1 MKEEGIAP
9 CGMNCRLC
17 VNYQMYE
24 KDLTKKGFH
33 REPCPGCIP
42 RGENCTHLGNSCTL
56 LAEGQVRFCFQCE
69 QYPCKRLKALDKR
82 YRNKYHMSM
91 IENLE
96 SIRTRGLDAFLQE
109 QEKVWQ
115 CPSCGDVICCHNGLC
130 MNCQLDVLRQ
140 NKRYRWGEG
149 SGD

>member
-1 MKEEGIAP
+1 
-9 CGMNCRLC
+9 
-17 VNYQMYE
+17 
-24 KDLTKKGFH
+24 
-33 REPCPGCIP
+33 
-42 RGENCTHLGNSCTL
+42 
-56 LAEGQVRFCFQCE
+56 
-69 QYPCKRLKALDKR
+69 
-82 YRNKYHMSM
+82 MSM

-130 MNCQLDVLRQ
+130 MNCQLDVLRE